1 MDTHGY
7 CVRVDALD
15 GYGEKLQSLTLCQ
28 DYKSIV
34 AVRHVGTTK
43 ENPHYHLVIRTIVAS
58 QAFRVRMR
66 KIFDQGKG
74 NGHMSIKPWD
84 GNNDAISYLFH
95 EDENAILLLQHNVSD
110 DTINQCRQRNRSV
123 QQMVQ
128 ASKDKASWKLEDI
141 SYQYFS
147 TEWKPS
153 PHGSQRPSDTTIGQ
167 HLILTALRSGKYVP
181 QPWHIKSMTQRIQFK
196 LLNGYE
202 EAEEEFAL
210 RLAQQIFY
218 RDT

>member
-15 GYGEKLQSLTLCQ
+15 GYRDKLPLLSACQ
-28 DYKSIV
+28 DYKSII
-34 AVRHVGTTK
+34 AVKHNGISR
-43 ENPHYHLVIRTIVAS
+43 ENPHYHFVVRTDVQS

-84 GNNDAISYLFH
+84 GSDDAVSYLFH
-95 EDENAILLLQHNVSD
+95 EDDTAEVIVRHNISD
-110 DTINQCRQRNRSV
+110 ETIARARERNKQV
-123 QQMVQ
+123 QQLIQ

-147 TEWKPS
+147 TQWKPTEYG
-153 PHGSQRPSDTTIGQ
+153 PKRPSEATIGQ
-167 HLILTALRSGKYVP
+167 HLIITALRSGKYVP
-181 QPWHIKSMTQRIQFK
+181 QPWHIRAMTQRIQFK
-196 LLNGYE
+196 LLNGDDE
-202 EAEEEFAL
+202 EEEEFAM
-210 RLAQQIFY
+210 RLSRQIFY
-218 RDT
+218 RDE